1 MKELSCLIVDDE
13 ELARTLLGNYVKRL
27 PYLDLVGKCS
37 NPIEALQLLQQ
48 QSVDLIFL
56 DIQMPEMIG
65 TDFLKSLTHKPMVV
79 FTTAYA
85 EYALEG
91 YELDVVDYLL
101 KPFPFERF
109 LKAVNK
115 ASDLAKLKAQET
127 SNPILSKK
135 EANNKDYILVR
146 SEHKLHRISHDDIL
160 YIQSMRE
167 YVAFYTRNGRVL
179 SLGSLKKLEVD
190 LPQDQFLRIHKSYII
205 SKAKATILEGN
216 MVYIGEEKIPIGASY
231 RAVSYTHLTLPTTPY
246 V

>member
-1 MKELSCLIVDDE
+1 MNELTCLIVDDE
-13 ELARTLLGNYVKRL
+13 ELARTLLENYISRL
-27 PYLDLVGKCS
+27 PYLKLAGKCS
-37 NPIEALQLLQQ
+37 NPIEALQLLQH

-65 TDFLKSLTHKPMVV
+65 TDFLKSLSHKPMVV

-91 YELDVVDYLL
+91 YELNVVDYLL

-115 ASDLAKLKAQET
+115 ASDLSKLK
-127 SNPILSKK
+127 SNIESTCIISSEDAATEK
-135 EANNKDYILVR
+135 NYILVK
-146 SEHKLHRISHDDIL
+146 SEHKVHRIYYNDIL

-167 YVAFYTRNGRVL
+167 YVAYYTPKGRIL

-190 LPQDQFLRIHKSYII
+190 LPQSQFLRIHKSYII
-205 SKAKATILEGN
+205 SKAKASTLEGN
-216 MVYIGEEKIPIGASY
+216 MVHIGKEKIPIGASY
-231 RAVSYTHLTLPTTPY
+231 REEVLKLLF
-246 V
+246 

>member
-27 PYLDLVGKCS
+27 PYLNLVGKCS

-101 KPFPFERF
+101 KPFP
-109 LKAVNK
+109 
-115 ASDLAKLKAQET
+115 
-127 SNPILSKK
+127 
-135 EANNKDYILVR
+135 
-146 SEHKLHRISHDDIL
+146 
-160 YIQSMRE
+160 
-167 YVAFYTRNGRVL
+167 L
-179 SLGSLKKLEVD
+179 SL
-190 LPQDQFLRIHKSYII
+190 IHI
-205 SKAKATILEGN
+205 
-216 MVYIGEEKIPIGASY
+216 
-231 RAVSYTHLTLPTTPY
+231 
-246 V
+246 

>member
-27 PYLDLVGKCS
+27 PYLNLVGKCS

-65 TDFLKSLTHKPMVV
+65 TDFLKSLSHKPMVV

-91 YELDVVDYLL
+91 YELNVIDYLL

-135 EANNKDYILVR
+135 VANNKDYILVR
-146 SEHKLHRISHDDIL
+146 SEHKLHRLSHDDIL

-167 YVAFYTRNGRVL
+167 YVAFYTRNGRIL

-190 LPQDQFLRIHKSYII
+190 LPQDLFLRIHKSYII
-205 SKAKATILEGN
+205 SKAKATVLEGN
-216 MVYIGEEKIPIGASY
+216 MVHIGEEKIPIGASY
-231 RAVSYTHLTLPTTPY
+231 REAVLKLLF
-246 V
+246 

>member
-13 ELARTLLGNYVKRL
+13 ELARTLLENYVKRL
-27 PYLDLVGKCS
+27 PYLNLVGKCS

-65 TDFLKSLTHKPMVV
+65 TDFLKSLSDKPMVV

-91 YELDVVDYLL
+91 YELNIIDYLL

-109 LKAVNK
+109 LQAVNK
-115 ASDLAKLKAQET
+115 ASELSKLKYKAGT
-127 SNPILSKK
+127 ASILPSDDTVT
-135 EANNKDYILVR
+135 ENNYILVK
-146 SEHKLHRISHDDIL
+146 SEHKVHRIPYDDIH

-167 YVAFYTRNGRVL
+167 YVAYYSSNGRIL

-190 LPQDQFLRIHKSYII
+190 LPQSQFLRVHKSYII
-205 SKAKATILEGN
+205 SKAKASILEGN
-216 MVYIGEEKIPIGASY
+216 MVHIGKDKIPIGASY
-231 RAVSYTHLTLPTTPY
+231 REEVLKLLF
-246 V
+246 

>member
-1 MKELSCLIVDDE
+1 MDDE
-13 ELARTLLGNYVKRL
+13 ELARTLLENYINRL
-27 PYLDLVGKCS
+27 PYLNLVGKCS
-37 NPIEALQLLQQ
+37 NPIEALELLQN

-65 TDFLKSLTHKPMVV
+65 TDFLKSLSHKPMIV

-91 YELDVVDYLL
+91 FELDVVDYLL

-115 ASDLAKLKAQET
+115 ASDLSKLKNQGGSASIISSED
-127 SNPILSKK
+127 SSKEK
-135 EANNKDYILVR
+135 NYILVK
-146 SEHKLHRISHDDIL
+146 SEHKVHRISYNDIQ

-167 YVAFYTRNGRVL
+167 YVAYYTPKGRIL

-190 LPQDQFLRIHKSYII
+190 LPQSQFLRIHKSYII
-205 SKAKATILEGN
+205 SKAKASTLEGN
-216 MVYIGEEKIPIGASY
+216 MVHIGKEKIPIGASY
-231 RAVSYTHLTLPTTPY
+231 REEVLKLLF
-246 V
+246 